1 MYFVY
6 ILYSESQKLYYK
18 GFTENVKSRV
28 EEHNAGKSRYTCNKG
43 PWKLIFVQS
52 FPTKK
57 EALRREKS
65 LKKCNAIYFE
75 WLVNQSI
82 NIADHFQ
89 GE

>member
-6 ILYSESQKLYYK
+6 ILYSESHKLYYK

-65 LKKCNAIYFE
+65 LKKCNANYFE

-89 GE
+89 GD

>member
-18 GFTENVKSRV
+18 GFSENVKSRV

-57 EALRREKS
+57 EALQREKS
-65 LKKCNAIYFE
+65 LKK
-75 WLVNQSI
+75 WLKLSRISKVNYSFKKHI
-82 NIADHFQ
+82 LLCI
-89 GE
+89 